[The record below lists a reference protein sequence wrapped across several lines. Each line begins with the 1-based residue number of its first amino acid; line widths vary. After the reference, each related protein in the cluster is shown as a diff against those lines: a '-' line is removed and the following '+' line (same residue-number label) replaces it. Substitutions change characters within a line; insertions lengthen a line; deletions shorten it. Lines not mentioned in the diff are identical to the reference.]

1 MSLLLQLPGAA
12 RLRNSGA
19 GNMDRFGDPNHRRQ
33 GIRLPDKT
41 VHALIH
47 VIVEN
52 QVALGDKYPVKSVLS
67 RLIAEGL
74 NRHEAVLSVQCE
86 WSATL
91 PLLLLKDTFRLR
103 RHPGAIWSNVSVTR
117 FESVFGVI
125 WAASA
130 ARSVTFVLRFCVGQ
144 RLHCSDNFQ
153 FIRPTNQDLCSP
165 SGVFLMVMGGS

>member
-1 MSLLLQLPGAA
+1 VIQY
-12 RLRNSGA
+12 
-19 GNMDRFGDPNHRRQ
+19 HRRQ

-74 NRHEAVLSVQCE
+74 NRHEAVHAIGSVRMVGYTSPTSSE
-86 WSATL
+86 RYL
-91 PLLLLKDTFRLR
+91 PVTPSSRRNLVECIRDAVRVRFWGYLGGISSSICDLR
-103 RHPGAIWSNVSVTR
+103 RSVSVL
-117 FESVFGVI
+117 E
-125 WAASA
+125 
-130 ARSVTFVLRFCVGQ
+130 